1 MIQRIQTLYLLI
13 AIGLEAI
20 LAKVT
25 VMKWTGDNGFSVS
38 EKLMQQMSFTISK
51 YVFSGGMILMG
62 LIVAL
67 FLGAIWYYKNR
78 KVQMTFVMIGIGL
91 NFIFIGN
98 FIYAA
103 ITNPSTTTKLNILG
117 SPGLYIPILV
127 NILAYIAY
135 KAIKKDEELVKSLD
149 RIR

>member
-38 EKLMQQMSFTISK
+38 EKLMQQMSFSISR

-78 KVQMTFVMIGIGL
+78 KVQMVFVMIGFWL
-91 NFIFIGN
+91 NFIFLGK

-103 ITNPSTTTKLNILG
+103 ITNPSTTAKLNILA
-117 SPGLYIPILV
+117 SPGLYIPVLV
-127 NILAYIAY
+127 NILAYLAY
-135 KAIKKDEELVKSLD
+135 RAIKKDEELVKSLD